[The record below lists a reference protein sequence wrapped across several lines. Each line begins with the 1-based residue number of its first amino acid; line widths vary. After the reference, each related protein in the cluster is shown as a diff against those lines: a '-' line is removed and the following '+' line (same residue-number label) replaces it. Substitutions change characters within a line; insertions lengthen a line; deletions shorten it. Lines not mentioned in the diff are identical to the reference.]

1 MHSLSAHNML
11 ITHFNSNMSVSA
23 QIDDVNEFKWQIKVL
38 QMEKDATYEEVKDFR
53 KRLYHMK
60 KDNQHLKAIL
70 TKLGQEMV
78 KKGYS
83 IEDNL

>member
-1 MHSLSAHNML
+1 ML
-11 ITHFNSNMSVSA
+11 VTDFDRTLAVSA

-70 TKLGQEMV
+70 TKLEQEMV